1 MVNFRKKLNGA
12 FALRPQNEIDPL
24 QGRRGGSS
32 YCRRIIEFQY
42 YQESKFLFE
51 MIVKDLIYIEKKK
64 NAIGRTFLFVSGTI
78 WIASLS
84 SQCRKCRNE
93 HFETE
98 RIKGFFTM
106 WWAEHKNERS
116 LKILSS
122 ANYCFKYRDECLN
135 KLKIH
140 LTAWQ
145 SFKNT

>member
-24 QGRRGGSS
+24 QGRRRGSS

-42 YQESKFLFE
+42 YQEGKFSFE

-64 NAIGRTFLFVSGTI
+64 ILSEGHFFLVTGTI

-98 RIKGFFTM
+98 RIKGFLRCGEPNIKKRDFWKFYHQQITALNTEM
-106 WWAEHKNERS
+106 NVW
-116 LKILSS
+116 ISS
-122 ANYCFKYRDECLN
+122 RY
-135 KLKIH
+135 
-140 LTAWQ
+140 T
-145 SFKNT
+145 